1 MSLSYSYAVRLIVYH
16 YILYNYI
23 FVQSILNHMCW
34 VAISSSS
41 PKEKEEKE
49 EKWLTLLNHIANV
62 HVHENNELFKVC
74 THELIE
80 RQWLKKGNSAHVL
93 CRLIFFFIYLCI
105 FYTYTNIHDKNTT
118 WAVYEYK
125 IWIV

>member
-1 MSLSYSYAVRLIVYH
+1 MY
-16 YILYNYI
+16 
-23 FVQSILNHMCW
+23 W

-41 PKEKEEKE
+41 PKEKEEK
-49 EKWLTLLNHIANV
+49 WLTLINHIANV

-93 CRLIFFFIYLCI
+93 RRFFSVYLCI
-105 FYTYTNIHDKNTT
+105 FYTYTRTYMIKTLPGLSMNMK
-118 WAVYEYK
+118 YGLYK
-125 IWIV
+125 LICMIQPSFVVFLQVQRFIRNWQK

>member
-1 MSLSYSYAVRLIVYH
+1 MY
-16 YILYNYI
+16 
-23 FVQSILNHMCW
+23 W

-41 PKEKEEKE
+41 PKEKEEK
-49 EKWLTLLNHIANV
+49 WLTLINHITNV

-93 CRLIFFFIYLCI
+93 RRFFSVYLCI
-105 FYTYTNIHDKNTT
+105 FYTYTNIHDKDTT
-118 WAVYEYK
+118 WAVYEYE